1 MRGTYI
7 LISRKDIEYDETYLH
22 VKTDIAIHLLY
33 KIQSPDRNKRVGNL
47 DSMVR

>member
-22 VKTDIAIHLLY
+22 IKTDITINLLY
-33 KIQSPDRNKRVGNL
+33 KIQSPDRNERVGNL